1 MSNFFEKSDLSRNN
15 AENIISDTL
24 KKCDDGELYLENSK
38 SENILLDDNRIKNS
52 SYSSDLGFGF
62 RAVSDEIVAY
72 SHSNEISKNSLKQSS
87 ENLKS
92 TLKSAKGTY
101 NHSINK
107 SNKNDVIQV
116 FGQPATKGMVD
127 ENLWIYIERTI
138 TRGKILKLC
147 ILTSSWTCTVYR
159 PSTKI

>member
-1 MSNFFEKSDLSRNN
+1 MSNFFEKSDLSRND
-15 AENIISDTL
+15 AESIISDTL

-38 SENILLDDNRIKNS
+38 SESILLDDNKIKNS

-92 TLKSAKGTY
+92 TLKSSKGTY
-101 NHSINK
+101 NHEIPK
-107 SNKNDVIQV
+107 SNKKYYKNINRADTIQE
-116 FGQPATKGMVD
+116 ALA
-127 ENLWIYIERTI
+127 NLNNNYQDARILICGSLYLA
-138 TRGKILKLC
+138 GKVLEMN
-147 ILTSSWTCTVYR
+147 
-159 PSTKI
+159 